1 MWHRIIAEVLFIK
14 PKLLCYWA
22 GHPLL
27 WRIDLMAPSKKTPQH
42 LSSWMLQQYP
52 TSRNTGTNPGSFKY
66 FWQILHTFL
75 LIAYN
80 VIWWMLLLNK
90 DNRFYV
96 KNEVPPFS
104 LLLADIDWR
113 YMSYLKLLL
122 LLLPFFS
129 FYFLFFSSFS
139 FIILEIVCC
148 HIPVISRS
156 ILFCSL
162 CKGWS
167 SVIWRIC
174 ICFRS
179 LLKNMLGTVLGPYR
193 QIQESV
199 VWFSLE
205 GRG

>member
-42 LSSWMLQQYP
+42 LSSWMLRQYP

-122 LLLPFFS
+122 LLLLPFFS
-129 FYFLFFSSFS
+129 FSLLLLLFFYFFGNCLLPYSSFFKIDTLLQLMQRFEAQLYEGS
-139 FIILEIVCC
+139 VSVSEVC
-148 HIPVISRS
+148 
-156 ILFCSL
+156 
-162 CKGWS
+162 
-167 SVIWRIC
+167 
-174 ICFRS
+174 
-179 LLKNMLGTVLGPYR
+179 
-193 QIQESV
+193 
-199 VWFSLE
+199 
-205 GRG
+205 